1 MAISTCSKCGGHS
14 FELMLF
20 TPIGES
26 RKLTLVQC
34 SACGTA
40 VGAIDP
46 STGPQIEAGPNC
58 RGVAGIQVTPS
69 NAFAHSTCRRG
80 AGRGP

>member
-1 MAISTCSKCGGHS
+1 MAISTCGKCGGHS
-14 FELMLF
+14 FELALF

-40 VGAIDP
+40 VGALDP
-46 STGPQIEAGPNC
+46 AIGPQIDALKNAVSAIGQNLARIAEALQGL
-58 RGVAGIQVTPS
+58 R
-69 NAFAHSTCRRG
+69 
-80 AGRGP
+80 

>member
-14 FELMLF
+14 FELTLF

-40 VGAIDP
+40 IGALDP
-46 STGPQIEAGPNC
+46 FTGPQIEALKN
-58 RGVAGIQVTPS
+58 QVT
-69 NAFAHSTCRRG
+69 AIDQKLARIAEALQELR
-80 AGRGP
+80 

>member
-14 FELMLF
+14 FELALF
-20 TPIGES
+20 TPIGDS

-40 VGAIDP
+40 IGALDP
-46 STGPQIEAGPNC
+46 SIGPQIDAAKNQIAAIDQKLARIAEALQEVG
-58 RGVAGIQVTPS
+58 
-69 NAFAHSTCRRG
+69 
-80 AGRGP
+80 

>member
-14 FELMLF
+14 FELALF
-20 TPIGES
+20 TPIGEG

-34 SACGTA
+34 SACGVA

-46 STGPQIEAGPNC
+46 ATAPQIEALKGQ
-58 RGVAGIQVTPS
+58 VAAID
-69 NAFAHSTCRRG
+69 ARLARIAG
-80 AGRGP
+80 ALQELE

>member
-1 MAISTCSKCGGHS
+1 MATSTCGKCGGHS

-20 TPIGES
+20 TPVGDS

-40 VGAIDP
+40 IGALDP
-46 STGPQIEAGPNC
+46 STGPQIEALKGH
-58 RGVAGIQVTPS
+58 VAAIDQ
-69 NAFAHSTCRRG
+69 NLARIAEALQELR
-80 AGRGP
+80 

>member
-1 MAISTCSKCGGHS
+1 MAISTCGQCGGHS
-14 FELMLF
+14 FELALF

-40 VGAIDP
+40 VGALDP
-46 STGPQIEAGPNC
+46 SAGPQIEALKN
-58 RGVAGIQVTPS
+58 QV
-69 NAFAHSTCRRG
+69 G
-80 AGRGP
+80 AIDQKLARIAEALQEMG

>member
-1 MAISTCSKCGGHS
+1 MATSTCGKCGGHS

-20 TPIGES
+20 TPVGDS

-40 VGAIDP
+40 IGALDP
-46 STGPQIEAGPNC
+46 STGPQIEALKGH
-58 RGVAGIQVTPS
+58 VAAIDEKLARIAEALQEL
-69 NAFAHSTCRRG
+69 R
-80 AGRGP
+80 